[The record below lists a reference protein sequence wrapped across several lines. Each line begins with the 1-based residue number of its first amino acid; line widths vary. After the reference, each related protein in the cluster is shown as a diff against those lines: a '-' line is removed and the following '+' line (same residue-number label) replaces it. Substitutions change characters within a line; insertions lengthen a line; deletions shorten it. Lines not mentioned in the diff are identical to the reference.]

1 MSRCSRHVVRDRAR
15 EIVRSVAHDHPTNR
29 RILRV
34 GRPRWRSLRVATVF
48 GLFLFG
54 VVAMGAPNAR
64 ADTFC
69 DLAPS
74 ADGVAIDFGQPL
86 DAIRNAALQVL
97 PFWRVIGTYLPAG
110 TPKSV
115 RSLFAADA
123 VLVAKAAKVTTAK
136 EARQLA
142 SRSVALSSSPSG
154 KTAVA
159 WLLKRCSAPDPQET
173 PDSSLP
179 TKAVPTKAVPT
190 KAVPSGVAK
199 VPTAPVAANPL
210 DPCSLVTRTEA
221 TAALGADPGAARR
234 PDQSQCVYGP
244 GFADTTVAT
253 LTVALAPYGK
263 DAFAATATLASNVR
277 AEIGEYYQSV
287 SVADRA
293 FMFGKS
299 DDKNPADSATVS
311 FLKGDRVVVVNIF
324 SPGGAARGHVV
335 AVAVTAASR
344 V

>member
-1 MSRCSRHVVRDRAR
+1 M
-15 EIVRSVAHDHPTNR
+15 
-29 RILRV
+29 
-34 GRPRWRSLRVATVF
+34 F

-54 VVAMGAPNAR
+54 VVVMEAPSAR

-69 DLAPS
+69 DLSPS
-74 ADGVAIDFGQPL
+74 ADGVAIDFSQPL
-86 DAIRNAALQVL
+86 AAIRAAALQVL
-97 PFWRVIGTYLPAG
+97 PFWRVIGTFLPAG
-110 TPKSV
+110 APKSV

-123 VLVAKAAKVTTAK
+123 ALVAKAAKVTTAK

-154 KTAVA
+154 KAAVA

-179 TKAVPTKAVPT
+179 TKAVP
-190 KAVPSGVAK
+190 SGVPK
-199 VPTAPVAANPL
+199 VPTAPGAANPPL
-210 DPCSLVTRTEA
+210 DPCLLVTRADA

-244 GFADTTVAT
+244 GFGDTTVAT

-277 AEIGEYYQSV
+277 AEIGEYYQTV

-299 DDKNPADSATVS
+299 DDTNPADSATVS

-324 SPGGAARGHVV
+324 SPGGAARGHVL
-335 AVAVTAASR
+335 AVAVIAASR